1 MKMLLA
7 VALGGAIGAVARY
20 GVGVWTGRVLGHGFP
35 WATIIVNITGS
46 LILGF
51 LISYMALRTQFPAE
65 WRAFL
70 AVGVLGAFTTFS
82 TFSLDATTL
91 MQRGAIG
98 SAVFYVLMSV
108 PGAILTFWGGQ
119 RLGRI
124 LFG

>member
-35 WATIIVNITGS
+35 WATILVNVTGS
-46 LILGF
+46 LILGL

-91 MQRGAIG
+91 MQRGA
-98 SAVFYVLMSV
+98 
-108 PGAILTFWGGQ
+108 
-119 RLGRI
+119 
-124 LFG
+124 